1 MVSFK
6 CKFCCKVQKWFLNG
20 GGEGQTLVAAFA
32 YDGKQNGFLL
42 LIFHIWWGGLSPV
55 TTEDGSPKFL
65 DPFEGYLFMFVN
77 QIISSY
83 YSLDEQCD
91 ETHCYTMVPGES
103 VM

>member
-1 MVSFK
+1 MLYLGLDRGGRKYPCVLYMVSFK

-55 TTEDGSPKFL
+55 TTEDGSQKF
-65 DPFEGYLFMFVN
+65 FGSF
-77 QIISSY
+77 
-83 YSLDEQCD
+83 
-91 ETHCYTMVPGES
+91 
-103 VM
+103 